1 MGNTYAVAVILIA
14 ALCTFFTRVLPFLI
28 FGRKGELSP
37 MIRFLGNAL
46 PAAVIA
52 ILIVYCVR
60 NTEFLVPAS
69 LLPQLISIVVVVL
82 LHVWKRNNLLS
93 IGVGTI
99 CYMVL
104 VQAVF

>member
-1 MGNTYAVAVILIA
+1 MNHSYAIAVVIIA
-14 ALCTFFTRVLPFLI
+14 SLCTLFTRALPFLI
-28 FGRKGELSP
+28 FGRKKELSP